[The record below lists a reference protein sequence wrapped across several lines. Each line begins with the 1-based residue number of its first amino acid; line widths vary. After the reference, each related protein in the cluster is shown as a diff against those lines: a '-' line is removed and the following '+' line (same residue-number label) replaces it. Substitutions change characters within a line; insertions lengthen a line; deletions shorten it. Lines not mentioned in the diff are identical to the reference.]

1 MSKNLSFHEVGKM
14 LGVSNKKIID
24 FLSENKMLFKSNKTN
39 LPYQTYINKGF
50 FKVFYV
56 EKDEK
61 FFPMV
66 RVTQKGFKFIKDS
79 FYSDDMKH
87 FENKVNQTMFSQISS
102 LGGKY
107 DKKDILIKTEPNNDV
122 TYYYYFNEQFIPI
135 IKYNKYKKIIE
146 TDGIQ

>member
-1 MSKNLSFHEVGKM
+1 
-14 LGVSNKKIID
+14 
-24 FLSENKMLFKSNKTN
+24 
-39 LPYQTYINKGF
+39 
-50 FKVFYV
+50 
-56 EKDEK
+56 
-61 FFPMV
+61 MV